1 MNRLESTRIRF
12 PALALLCC
20 LVWCSSSHAETLHR
34 ESPNGIETIVFGYT
48 PQIFYS
54 VDKMDAVELMNA
66 WARISERKLNHSI
79 KISTVMYRTLAD
91 VEHAVAKKEVD
102 LIVMIPEELLSLRS
116 QADLAPVLSADFGD
130 TVYNNLLLLVREGS
144 GSTQIGRLRGK
155 SLIIDMGQK
164 GTIPLKWFESLLK
177 AEGLPKSGLFL
188 GRMTESSN
196 GSQALMPVFFGK
208 ADACLVERNHY
219 ETSLELNPQIAQRL
233 HILARSPGFVTGII
247 SVRKG
252 VSKTVRDKVVKVLQE
267 MHTDPRGKQI
277 MTLFR
282 INRLVPFLPEHLTSV
297 KKLLPAIT
305 IKSAIAAQRKQ

>member
-1 MNRLESTRIRF
+1 MNRHKSTVTHF
-12 PALALLCC
+12 LALALLCF
-20 LVWCSSSHAETLHR
+20 LIWCSPSHSETFPKNSS
-34 ESPNGIETIVFGYT
+34 NGVETIVFGYT
-48 PQIFYS
+48 PQIFYQ
-54 VDKMDAVELMNA
+54 VDKRDAIELMDA

-91 VEHAVAKKEVD
+91 AENAVAKKEVD
-102 LIVMIPEELLSLRS
+102 LLVMIPEELLSLRS
-116 QADLAPVLSADFGD
+116 HADLESVLSADFGN

-144 GSTQIGRLRGK
+144 STQIEQLRGK

-164 GTIPLKWFESLLK
+164 GTIPLKWLESLLK
-177 AEGLPKSGLFL
+177 TEGLPNSGLFL
-188 GRMTESSN
+188 GHMTESSN

-219 ETSLELNPQIAQRL
+219 ETSVELNPQIAQRL

-297 KKLLPAIT
+297 KKLLPPIT
-305 IKSAIAAQRKQ
+305 VKRAIAAQRKQ